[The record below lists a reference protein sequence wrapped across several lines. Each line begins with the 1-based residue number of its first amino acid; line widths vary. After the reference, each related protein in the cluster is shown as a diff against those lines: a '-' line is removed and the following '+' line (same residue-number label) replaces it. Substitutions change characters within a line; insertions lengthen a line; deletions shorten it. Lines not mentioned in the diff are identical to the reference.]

1 MTLFYSVIIDE
12 EVMTIAHPDEAHASL
27 FEEVA
32 RRRGYDSHAFGNVNG
47 DIYLIVY
54 TKGADQ

>member
-12 EVMTIAHPDEAHASL
+12 EVMLISHPDEEHASL

-32 RRRGYDSHAFGNVNG
+32 RGRGYDSHAFGDVNG
-47 DIYLIVY
+47 DVYLIVY
-54 TKGADQ
+54 TKGAGQ